1 MNNKVGKFLSEHKPI
16 IKSVAVDTIKTVA
29 TLYIVASV
37 VIVTAIVLAVVEGS
51 IKSKLDPE
59 GWAKDVAEEEEAEQ
73 AELG

>member
-1 MNNKVGKFLSEHKPI
+1 MNNKIGKFLKDHKPT
-16 IKSVAVDTIKTVA
+16 IKSVAVDVVKTTV
-29 TLYIVASV
+29 TLYVIASV

>member
-59 GWAKDVAEEEEAEQ
+59 GWAADLKAEEAEE
-73 AELG
+73 AVELG

>member
-59 GWAKDVAEEEEAEQ
+59 GWEKDVAEEEEAEQ